1 MTKFRSKSEE
11 ITSGLLKD
19 KKVLFKFEPY
29 FIKYIWIE
37 NKKYLP
43 DFVLDNGI
51 VLEVKGRFTLDDRK
65 KHLFLRKSNP
75 DLDVR
80 FVFDNPNTKLYKGA
94 KSTYADWCSKQGFL
108 FCKLSDG
115 IPEGWIS
122 GKKRN
127 KNSSRNRRDN
137 KKKKG

>member
-1 MTKFRSKSEE
+1 MKRFRSKSEKKANDF
-11 ITSGLLKD
+11 LKE
-19 KKVLFKFEPY
+19 KKVSFEFEPY
-29 FIKYIWIE
+29 YVKYMWIE
-37 NKKYLP
+37 DKKYLP

-51 VLEVKGRFTLDDRK
+51 ILEVKGRFTLADRK

-94 KSTYADWCSKQGFL
+94 KSTYADWCSKQDFL

-115 IPEGWIS
+115 IPEWWTS
-122 GKKRN
+122 EKKRN
-127 KNSSRNRRDN
+127 KDSSRNRRDN